1 MKIKNMEKRLNWKKC
16 ISIGILCTFL
26 TGVLAGCGNASQ
38 KTGKEP
44 DTERAE
50 QTARM
55 EETEVVGEN
64 EAEKQEEETDTTS
77 VQGES
82 GQKEGT
88 DDGTIRTELTA
99 TELAKLMGNGI
110 NLGNTMEAFGRESY
124 GTSKE
129 ATSYETFWGQ
139 PVTTREMIEGM
150 KAAGFD
156 SIRIPIAWTNV
167 MDYED
172 GDYTIKET
180 YLNRINELIDYA
192 RGCDM
197 YVIINDHW
205 DGSWWGMFGSET
217 PETREKAME
226 MYVSMWKQIAER
238 YQDYSDYLIFESAN
252 EELGDRLNDI
262 DVCDDSG
269 SLSKNKCYET
279 ANLINQTFVDTIRA
293 SGGNNEQRFLLI
305 AGYNTDIA
313 HTCDSRFVMPKDTAK
328 DKLLVSVHY
337 YTPWSYCGTSSG
349 ENWGT
354 KGDYEEQNRLLGDMK
369 KFTDQGYGVIIGEYA
384 VLKNSDGS
392 LKNNTCD
399 FINNFLDNCDIYGYC
414 PMLWD
419 CSDFFLRKE
428 LKMMDEELAKL
439 YLERSFS
446 AQSALAE
453 EDVVKAA
460 QDRMA
465 DCLANAPEKF
475 EMQVDLDELGCAMA
489 WIMFSSKDWN
499 CTYSAG
505 DVYDPTSKTAG
516 LEAVDA
522 EITEAGTYTVSL
534 DFTKTG
540 EGAAKG
546 IGFAALAVGNGELLF
561 PGYTIEITELLINGE
576 PYELTAKPYT
586 TSDDGK
592 CTRVNLYNEWVSGV
606 PSGARSADGDVSDAA
621 AIVVKEE
628 ELGAIE
634 TIEITFAY
642 MPQ

>member
-1 MKIKNMEKRLNWKKC
+1 MKVRNIKKRLKWKKR

-26 TGVLAGCGNASQ
+26 AGALAGCGNASQ

-44 DTERAE
+44 EAERAE
-50 QTARM
+50 QAAQT
-55 EETEVVGEN
+55 EETEVKEN
-64 EAEKQEEETDTTS
+64 VEKNAEETGTMAA
-77 VQGES
+77 QEES

-110 NLGNTMEAFGRESY
+110 NLGNTMEAYGRESY

-180 YLNRINELIDYA
+180 YLNRINELIGYA

-238 YQDYSDYLIFESAN
+238 YQDYSDYLIFVSAN

-262 DVCDDSG
+262 DVCEDSG
-269 SLSKNKCYET
+269 SLSKNECYEIT
-279 ANLINQTFVDTIRA
+279 NLINQTFVDTIRA

-313 HTCDSRFVMPKDTAK
+313 HTCDNRFVMPKDSAK
-328 DKLLVSVHY
+328 DKLMVSVHY

-399 FINNFLDNCDIYGYC
+399 FIVNFLDNCDVYGYC

-419 CSDFFLRKE
+419 CSDFFVRKE
-428 LKMMDEELAKL
+428 LKMKDEELTKL

-460 QDRMA
+460 QERMA
-465 DCLANAPEKF
+465 DSLANAPEKF
-475 EMQVDLDELGCAMA
+475 EMQVD
-489 WIMFSSKDWN
+489 
-499 CTYSAG
+499 
-505 DVYDPTSKTAG
+505 
-516 LEAVDA
+516 
-522 EITEAGTYTVSL
+522 L

-621 AIVVKEE
+621 AVVVKEE

-634 TIEITFAY
+634 TIEITFAF

>member
-1 MKIKNMEKRLNWKKC
+1 MKVRNIKKRLKWKKR

-26 TGVLAGCGNASQ
+26 AGALAGCGNASQ

-44 DTERAE
+44 EAERAE
-50 QTARM
+50 QAAQT
-55 EETEVVGEN
+55 EETEVKEN
-64 EAEKQEEETDTTS
+64 VEKNAEETGTMAA
-77 VQGES
+77 QEES

-110 NLGNTMEAFGRESY
+110 NLGNTMEAYGRESY

-180 YLNRINELIDYA
+180 YLNRINELIGYA

-262 DVCDDSG
+262 DVCEDSG
-269 SLSKNKCYET
+269 SLSKNECYEIT
-279 ANLINQTFVDTIRA
+279 NLINQTFVDTIRA

-313 HTCDSRFVMPKDTAK
+313 HTCDNRFVMPKDSAK
-328 DKLLVSVHY
+328 DKLMVSVHY

-369 KFTDQGYGVIIGEYA
+369 KFTEQGYGVIIGEYA

-399 FINNFLDNCDIYGYC
+399 FIVNFLDNCDVYGYC

-419 CSDFFLRKE
+419 CSDFFVRKE
-428 LKMMDEELAKL
+428 LKMKDEELTKL

-460 QDRMA
+460 QERMA
-465 DCLANAPEKF
+465 DSLANAPEKF
-475 EMQVDLDELGCAMA
+475 EMQVDLDELGSAMA

-621 AIVVKEE
+621 AVVVKEE

-634 TIEITFAY
+634 TIEITFAF